1 MARKMRDILLGASMV
16 GIVAL
21 FIYEII
27 RWWFF
32 V

>member
-1 MARKMRDILLGASMV
+1 MTRKMRDILLGISMA
-16 GIVAL
+16 GIL
-21 FIYEII
+21 GMFIYEII

>member
-1 MARKMRDILLGASMV
+1 MTGKMRDILLGISMV
-16 GIVAL
+16 GVTVM
-21 FIYEII
+21 FIYEVI

>member
-1 MARKMRDILLGASMV
+1 MTRKMRDILLGVSMAGV
-16 GIVAL
+16 TAM
-21 FIYEII
+21 FIYEVI